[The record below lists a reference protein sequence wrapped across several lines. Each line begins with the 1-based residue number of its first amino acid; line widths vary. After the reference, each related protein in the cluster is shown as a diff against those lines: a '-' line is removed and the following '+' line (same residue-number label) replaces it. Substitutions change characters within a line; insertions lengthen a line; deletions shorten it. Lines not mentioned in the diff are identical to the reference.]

1 VVTLIYLLFGVLIAG
16 VVVGYFWRRV
26 SANRHGRVLI
36 LGAAVV
42 VAWPGILLL
51 ALADRK
57 LTTADYL
64 TQWLSSD
71 EDSNE

>member
-1 VVTLIYLLFGVLIAG
+1 MITVIYLLFGVLIAG

-26 SANRHGRVLI
+26 PVHRHGRVL
-36 LGAAVV
+36 LMGGAVV

-51 ALADRK
+51 ALADHK
-57 LTTADYL
+57 LTTFDYL
-64 TQWLSSD
+64 NQWLSSD